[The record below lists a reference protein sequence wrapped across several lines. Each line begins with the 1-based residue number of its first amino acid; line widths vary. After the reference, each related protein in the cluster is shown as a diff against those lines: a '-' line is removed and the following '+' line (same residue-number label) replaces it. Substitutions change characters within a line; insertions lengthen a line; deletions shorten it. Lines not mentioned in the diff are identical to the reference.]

1 MSRELFSEEVVNGQR
16 YVCVGWIPHINK
28 RDFPTIV
35 IQWASR
41 CADCGASFQT
51 GTTPKQ
57 LPGKRR
63 CTEHASPGK
72 RVTNIQQD
80 QAS

>member
-1 MSRELFSEEVVNGQR
+1 MSQELFSEEVVNGQR
-16 YVCVGWIPHINK
+16 YVCVGWLPHINQHN
-28 RDFPTIV
+28 FPTVI

-41 CADCGASFQT
+41 CADCGASFQFGT
-51 GTTPKQ
+51 GTKR
-57 LPGKRR
+57 LPRIRR

-72 RVTNIQQD
+72 RVPNSHQD